1 MFLLCLQLLP
11 YLQANLT
18 GFKKLEILNFR
29 KGSVVVNSKMK
40 FAKTVPYNITEAV
53 HCVLEE
59 FCSAASEIL
68 HIQIDTHSLD
78 VEPGM
83 TSAAAAHSSTLTL
96 LCLVLNL
103 SAGLLLQLRV
113 KNPILDETF
122 IKEGNDTAPQKSF
135 SV

>member
-59 FCSAASEIL
+59 FCSAASKIL
-68 HIQIDTHSLD
+68 HIQIDTQSLD
-78 VEPGM
+78 VEPGR
-83 TSAAAAHSSTLTL
+83 TSAAPAARRSTL
-96 LCLVLNL
+96 CLHFNI
-103 SAGLLLQLRV
+103 SAGPDVHAASRLHHAARSL
-113 KNPILDETF
+113 KPNF
-122 IKEGNDTAPQKSF
+122 
-135 SV
+135 